1 MIPQHSLPAHA
12 MILWSMP
19 TRALIFAI
27 LAFLPS
33 LAHAAADESGVQFF
47 ESKIRPLFVEKC
59 YACHSTQAKKLKAGL
74 YLDNHEKAFKGGE
87 SGAAFVPGSPEKS
100 KLIEAVG
107 YKNEDLQMPP
117 KSRLSDVEIADLTAW
132 VKMGAPWGKDIV
144 STGAAKI
151 DEFDL
156 QKRKAAH
163 WLWKPVKPQT
173 APAVKNA
180 AWAKSDIDR
189 FILSD
194 LEKNNLHPAA
204 PADRRTLIRRVYFD
218 LTGLAPNAE
227 EVEAFIN
234 DSSPDAFEKVV
245 DRLLASPQ
253 FGERWGR
260 HWMDLVRFAETM
272 GHEFDFPIS
281 NAWRYRDYIVRAFNE
296 DLPCNQL
303 ITEHVAGD
311 LLLNPRRTPDGN
323 NESIVATGFW
333 FFGEGVQ
340 SPVDVKQ
347 YQADVFDNRID
358 VFGKTFLG
366 VTVACARCHDHKF
379 DAISTADYYALYGYM
394 KGTRYS
400 QRAINDH
407 AIATSAESFK
417 PAHEKLRQAIAG
429 HWLSRLDRLDAKDFS
444 VSTDSPLKP
453 GDIDLAPDAMANWQ
467 ADAPCFTSAQPGDF
481 VIGDEKR
488 PVAAFIAPGG
498 ISSAAISRKV
508 QGNLRSPDFQIDK
521 RYLHVRVLG
530 AGARLSIVIENFNVI
545 RDPIYGSL
553 KHNIKS
559 DKPAWITVDLKMWHG
574 RQAYLELSNIT
585 VPDPAGPA
593 SPENAWFAADQA
605 ILSDDARAPA
615 SPEKSVAVLP
625 LLRDTIEQWRDN
637 KLANSTDAAMRVN
650 LLSQALQKGLL
661 DGTTPAIASLLKEY
675 HRAEQAIPAPLF
687 AVAAADGIAGNEH
700 VFIRGNYKIPGP
712 AVPRRLLEAVCGDG
726 QPPPP
731 TGSGRLEL
739 ARRIA
744 DPANPLTSRVYVNRI
759 WHHLLGR
766 GIVASTDNFGKLGEP
781 PTNQPLLDYLA
792 DHFTKDDN
800 WSTKALIRKIVLSSV
815 YQMSSKSDEVFDQAD
830 PENKLLHRANI
841 KRLEGEA
848 IRDHLL
854 QVSGALKL
862 TMGGPSIPVHLT
874 PFMEGRGRP
883 GGSGP
888 LDGAGRRS
896 IYIETRRNFLTPML
910 LAFDQPLPFN
920 SMGRRSI
927 SNVPAQ
933 ALILMNDPFVL
944 EESKLWAKRTLTQK
958 DLTPQ
963 QRLQQMYESAFS
975 RPPTPEEIATLL
987 DFANQQGEQLKIPKE
1002 KRLEDPG
1009 VWTDIAQSLVN
1020 TKEFIFI
1027 E

>member
-1 MIPQHSLPAHA
+1 

-19 TRALIFAI
+19 TRALILAI
-27 LAFLPS
+27 LLLLPR
-33 LAHAAADESGVQFF
+33 LAQAAGDDTGVPFF
-47 ESKIRPLFVEKC
+47 ESRIRPLFVEKC
-59 YACHSTQAKKLKAGL
+59 YACHSTQAKKLKGGL
-74 YLDNHEKAFKGGE
+74 FLDNHEKALKGGE

-117 KSRLSDVEIADLTAW
+117 KSRLSDGEIADLTAW

-151 DEFDL
+151 EEFDL

-163 WLWKPVKPQT
+163 WLWKPVTPQT
-173 APAVKNA
+173 APAIKNA
-180 AWAKSDIDR
+180 AWPKSDIDR
-189 FILSD
+189 FILAD
-194 LEKNNLHPAA
+194 LEKHNLHPAA
-204 PADRRTLIRRVYFD
+204 PADRRTLIRRLYFD
-218 LTGLAPNAE
+218 LAGLAPKAE
-227 EVEAFIN
+227 EVEEFVS

-281 NAWRYRDYIVRAFNE
+281 NAWRYRDYIVRAFNQ
-296 DLPCNQL
+296 DLPYNQL

-311 LLLNPRRTPDGN
+311 LLPSPRRTVEGN
-323 NESIVATGFW
+323 NESILATGFW
-333 FFGEGVQ
+333 FFNEDVQ
-340 SPVDVKQ
+340 APVDVKQ
-347 YQADVFDNRID
+347 HQADAFDNRID

-400 QRAINDH
+400 QRAINDR
-407 AIATSAESFK
+407 AIATAAELLNPSR
-417 PAHEKLRQAIAG
+417 EKLRQAIAEY
-429 HWLSRLDRLDAKDFS
+429 WLTRLDNVTTDKMLFPTDAAA
-444 VSTDSPLKP
+444 KP
-453 GDIDLAPDAMANWQ
+453 GDINLAGDAMSGWKSDGAMFSNSQ
-467 ADAPCFTSAQPGDF
+467 AGDF
-481 VIGDEKR
+481 VIGDEKH
-488 PVAAFIAPGG
+488 PVAALIAPVG
-498 ISSAAISRKV
+498 INSAAISRRL

-521 RYLHVRVLG
+521 RYLHIRTQG
-530 AGARLSIVIENFNVI
+530 GGARLSIVVENFNVI

-553 KHNIKS
+553 KHSIKS
-559 DKPAWITVDLKMWHG
+559 DKPAWITVDLKMWQG

-593 SPENAWFAADQA
+593 SPENAWFAVDRAL
-605 ILSDDARAPA
+605 LSDEARAPE
-615 SPEKSVAVLP
+615 SPLKLAALSPP
-625 LLRDTIEQWRDN
+625 LRQTIELWRDG
-637 KLANSTDAAMRVN
+637 KLAQAPDAAMRVN
-650 LLSQALQKGLL
+650 LLAQVLQGGKLN
-661 DGTTPAIASLLKEY
+661 GTDSTITALLKDY
-675 HRAEQAIPAPLF
+675 HRLEQAIPAPVF
-687 AVAAADGIAGNEH
+687 ALTAADGIAGNEH

-712 AVPRRLLEAVCGDG
+712 AVPRRLLEAVCGED

-731 TGSGRLEL
+731 AGSGRLEL

-744 DPANPLTSRVYVNRI
+744 DPANPLTARVYVNRI

-800 WSTKALIRKIVLSSV
+800 WSTKTLIRKIVLSSA
-815 YQMSSKSDEVFDQAD
+815 YQMSSKSDETSDQAD
-830 PENKLLHRANI
+830 PDNKLLHRANI
-841 KRLEGEA
+841 KRLEAEA

-862 TMGGPSIPVHLT
+862 TAGGPSIPVHLT

-896 IYIETRRNFLTPML
+896 IYIETRRNFITPML

-944 EESKLWAKRTLTQK
+944 EQSKLWAKRTLEQR

-975 RPPTPEEIATLL
+975 RQPTPEEVASIL
-987 DFANQQGEQLKIPKE
+987 DFANQQGEQLKLPKE

-1009 VWTDIAQSLVN
+1009 VWTDIAQSLIN